1 MPFQRLSLDVLSL
14 LPIFPLPV
22 RLRRQRART
31 SHRANEISAQ
41 TENRVWSSRPHRL
54 YSDVRSLKMALRSS
68 LLPWDPHF
76 RACNSTFGVGARLER
91 PFLGVTSFLP
101 SLWVSCAAEV

>member
-14 LPIFPLPV
+14 LLVFPLPV

-41 TENRVWSSRPHRL
+41 TENQVWSSRPHML
-54 YSDVRSLKMALRSS
+54 YSDVHSLKMALRSS
-68 LLPWDPHF
+68 LLHGTLTSEPAIPH
-76 RACNSTFGVGARLER
+76 LE
-91 PFLGVTSFLP
+91 
-101 SLWVSCAAEV
+101 WVPG